1 MAVTFQNWNKKYLNK
16 KNPKQ
21 TKNTVDLILAK

>member
-1 MAVTFQNWNKKYLNK
+1 MAVTFQNWNKNDLKK